1 MAGAA
6 NKSSV
11 SWRKPS
17 SCPPVAKMLYACA
30 MARAVPTAL
39 PDGTS
44 RLRVD
49 AVRIKIDS
57 CARIDLKCPVD
68 VRAPIHCF
76 QCQAK
81 READQHREP
90 PRRRNGRQTRVRDL
104 LREPDVD
111 VQSKGR
117 RDLVLEELSQAPMMR
132 IDTPQQLAL
141 VETKRERVIRL
152 ARAWFPRGFLA
163 CEHYC
168 HAIEVCDDAAIDRL
182 VDREQPC
189 LVCQASSFALF
200 NAMRGACDIPLTTA
214 SPSIISIQR
223 LSSFAPICHTE
234 ASVCRAPCS
243 SCQGIHRSRFGNRRL
258 NWSRGIM
265 RREYL
270 SRSSPAL
277 PYPLVDAARKPC
289 NVSAAIALGRR
300 RSHP

>member
-90 PRRRNGRQTRVRDL
+90 PRRRNGRHTRVRDL

-117 RDLVLEELSQAPMMR
+117 CDLVLEELSQAPMMR
-132 IDTPQQLAL
+132 IDTPQQLAF
-141 VETKRERVIRL
+141 VETKGERVIRL

-189 LVCQASSFALF
+189 LVCQELA
-200 NAMRGACDIPLTTA
+200 
-214 SPSIISIQR
+214 
-223 LSSFAPICHTE
+223 
-234 ASVCRAPCS
+234 
-243 SCQGIHRSRFGNRRL
+243 HRSGVIGAAGVPGKLNLGLMLIPPNANHHPARPRL
-258 NWSRGIM
+258 RCPQAGVAW
-265 RREYL
+265 
-270 SRSSPAL
+270 
-277 PYPLVDAARKPC
+277 V
-289 NVSAAIALGRR
+289 
-300 RSHP
+300 

>member
-90 PRRRNGRQTRVRDL
+90 PRRRNGRHTRVRDL

-117 RDLVLEELSQAPMMR
+117 CDLVLEELSQAPMMR
-132 IDTPQQLAL
+132 IDTPQQLAF
-141 VETKRERVIRL
+141 VETKGERVIRL

-168 HAIEVCDDAAIDRL
+168 MRSRSATTVRSTGSSIANSPAWCARSWRTVIL
-182 VDREQPC
+182 SFPC
-189 LVCQASSFALF
+189 CANSGHTQRPVLHSQANRASERWRGSS
-200 NAMRGACDIPLTTA
+200 RP
-214 SPSIISIQR
+214 SPSWPSG
-223 LSSFAPICHTE
+223 
-234 ASVCRAPCS
+234 RAPSCS
-243 SCQGIHRSRFGNRRL
+243 LPRVHPFAYSECHP
-258 NWSRGIM
+258 RG
-265 RREYL
+265 RQL
-270 SRSSPAL
+270 SRHGEKHSRLHPTHPRRTKFSENAW
-277 PYPLVDAARKPC
+277 RTGSKPQ
-289 NVSAAIALGRR
+289 LT
-300 RSHP
+300 